1 MHKVLLVSFSP
12 FRLLEN
18 CCQVVSG
25 LTSPP
30 PVNFSTRS
38 PIETNQPCTKS
49 LRKLMRSGLTKG
61 NGTSSEAG
69 RSGKG
74 ESVAELQKVR
84 SPLKSVM
91 GKTSSNAVVQ
101 DKEGKKRKRRK
112 HKGKRRERNK
122 EARSRKEKH
131 ERRKAT
137 GKFVRIKCKE
147 RIKNHDD
154 CLPWDDCLSYKIRH
168 ILHRIT

>member
-49 LRKLMRSGLTKG
+49 LRKLVRSGLTKG

-147 RIKNHDD
+147 RIKNMMIAYHETIV
-154 CLPWDDCLSYKIRH
+154 CHIRSG
-168 ILHRIT
+168 IFYIE